1 MTRYFKTYIN
11 STKDVEI
18 SKAKAIKGLGLVYE
32 HPVRVLRCLPFNWR
46 ISAGWAYYRKV
57 KTK

>member
-11 STKDVEI
+11 SSKDIEI
-18 SKAKAIKGLGLVYE
+18 SKARAIKGLGLVYR
-32 HPVRVLRCLPFNWR
+32 HPSRVLRCLPLGYGLR
-46 ISAGWAYYRKV
+46 VGWAYYKKV